1 MGTGGMLII
10 IVRPESQKANVWVIR
25 VRVTLQASRPG
36 ALTSWG
42 DTIGPVPFR
51 WRRPRGWRG
60 PPMMRAPWA
69 GRRWLLTAPGWS
81 TGPPMMR
88 RWPPL
93 WRRGGTPSKP
103 LSHAGPGGPMRG
115 SRATPVPA
123 VRWRRMGWVTTMW
136 TWGAR
141 LSRAARAY
149 GTLPTVWWAAVIGNL
164 MSVPSWAFGRRWHAS
179 RRGGWVRRRWR
190 LSDPCPIVIRR
201 GLLAGSTVATC
212 VTASSLWTG
221 LMLSPW
227 HLSVVR
233 GTQLPQCVGAHVLGS
248 NRGTHG
254 WLRWSV
260 TYELFPT
267 VSHVLHKLLLPP
279 FNNRRGRSLGEG
291 PSILWGLQISS
302 IVHTGRWRSRNKRG
316 RGPRKKSSKAR
327 GGEVFFSSVEGVAV
341 GGTGVGPTAGGPAGR
356 PEGPGRPGG
365 PVGSVIGGGPRTM
378 VMSTAGPRPG
388 YTQSEGGGT

>member
-1 MGTGGMLII
+1 MLII

-25 VRVTLQASRPG
+25 VRVTLHADRPG
-36 ALTSWG
+36 AVTSWG
-42 DTIGPVPFR
+42 DTSGPVPFR

-60 PPMMRAPWA
+60 HPMMRAPGT
-69 GRRWLLTAPGWS
+69 GRRWWLTAPGWS

-103 LSHAGPGGPMRG
+103 LSHAGPGGPTRG

-123 VRWRRMGWVTTMW
+123 VRWKRMGWVTTMW

-141 LSRAARAY
+141 LPRAERAC

-164 MSVPSWAFGRRWHAS
+164 TSVPSWGFGRRRHAS

-190 LSDPCPIVIRR
+190 PSDPCPMSIRR
-201 GLLAGSTVATC
+201 GPLAGSTVSTC

-227 HLSVVR
+227 RLSVVR
-233 GTQLPQCVGAHVLGS
+233 GTQLPQCVGAHVLVS

-279 FNNRRGRSLGEG
+279 FNHLRGRSLGEG
-291 PSILWGLQISS
+291 PSVLWPLRRSS
-302 IVHTGRWRSRNKRG
+302 IVNTGRWRSRDKRG
-316 RGPRKKSSKAR
+316 RGPRKKNPRKC
-327 GGEVFFSSVEGVAV
+327 GGVGEVFLRSVEG
-341 GGTGVGPTAGGPAGR
+341 GGTGAGPTAGGPAGR

-365 PVGSVIGGGPRTM
+365 PVGGIAGGGPRTM
-378 VMSTAGPRPG
+378 VTSTAGPRPG
-388 YTQSEGGGT
+388 HTQGEGGGT